1 MMLGSIGVGELM
13 LVLVFAGFGL
23 LCTAFWVWMLVHA
36 ILNKNLTD
44 NERLLWVVV
53 IALTHVIGALIYIF
67 VGLPKRPA
75 TPPPERT
82 TM

>member
-1 MMLGSIGVGELM
+1 MMLGSLGVAEVM

-36 ILNKNLTD
+36 ILNKGLTD

-53 IALTHVIGALIYIF
+53 IALTHVIGALIYLF
-67 VGLPKRPA
+67 VGLPKRTPA
-75 TPPPERT
+75 RPAERT
-82 TM
+82 TT